1 MGSLLLWTWCLLL
14 GWSRPTCRLSF
25 SLKSFSTP
33 VRSSLCPG
41 INKTLLLKS
50 SVMLPKLSSQKYEER
65 QGRCCLLL
73 PSREI
78 VEAVRLDWH
87 ALRKVQ
93 RLHSTR
99 YWTSKKETI
108 YSRFWRYASEIYR
121 PGLTV
126 LGGYFEMLESGR
138 QDKLEESS
146 FQVSLKSHD
155 QDLVFC
161 TSLLS
166 LLLFKLA
173 M

>member
-14 GWSRPTCRLSF
+14 GWSRPTSPLSF
-25 SLKSFSTP
+25 SLKTFSTP
-33 VRSSLCPG
+33 ARSSLWPG
-41 INKTLLLKS
+41 TKS
-50 SVMLPKLSSQKYEER
+50 TVMLPKLSSQKYEER

-155 QDLVFC
+155 QDLAFC

-166 LLLFKLA
+166 LLLFKLV